1 MAIERT
7 GAAKEHFENAKK
19 HYDKGVDLYPAGK
32 DEYAKAI
39 AEYSEVIKL
48 LPNDAKS
55 YASRGACYSILEQ
68 DEKALDDYS
77 KAISLDPN
85 DEYFYTYRFNLYVKL
100 GEMEKAVAD
109 FEKSV
114 ELAKKPE
121 DKASKYERFG
131 SAIMK
136 FTGNKREAAKYYKK
150 AIELGDDG
158 YDSAK
163 DALAKLGL

>member
-7 GAAKEHFENAKK
+7 GAAKEHWEQAKK
-19 HYDKGVDLYPAGK
+19 HCDKALDLYPGDSCK

-48 LPNDAKS
+48 LPNDARS
-55 YASRGACYSILEQ
+55 YASRGSCYSILEQ
-68 DEKALDDYS
+68 DEKALDDYD

-85 DEYFYTYRFNLYVKL
+85 DNYFYTYRFSIYVKL

-109 FEKSV
+109 FEKAL
-114 ELAKKPE
+114 ELAKDPE
-121 DKASKYERFG
+121 DKAYEYERFG

-136 FTGNKREAAKYYKK
+136 FTGNKREAAKYYRK
-150 AIELGDDG
+150 AVELGDD
-158 YDSAK
+158 SAK
-163 DALAKLGL
+163 EQLAEWGM